1 MNILQTIRD
10 ERLTLSFEVFPP
22 KTDAAFEEVLRA
34 TEEIAAL
41 KPSFISVTY
50 GAGGRGGRY
59 TMEIARRLQNADGV
73 ETLAHLTCVGAG
85 REDVRFYLE
94 AMKEAGIRN
103 IMALRGD
110 LPEGMT
116 P

>member
-1 MNILQTIRD
+1 MRILDTIRD

-22 KTDAAFEEVLRA
+22 KTDAAFEEVLQA

-50 GAGGRGGRY
+50 GAGGKGGKY

-73 ETLAHLTCVGAG
+73 ETLAHMTCVGAG
-85 REDVRFYLE
+85 REDVRAWLQS
-94 AMKEAGIRN
+94 
-103 IMALRGD
+103 L
-110 LPEGMT
+110 
-116 P
+116 